1 MERKNCWNE
10 YSEKRIEKMEYYTKD
25 YMHFLN
31 KSKIERECC
40 DTVVNMVEKEGF
52 TDLAKLIK
60 EQKKLTEGDKIY
72 ATWMNK
78 AVILMRIGK
87 GPMEQGMN
95 MIVSHIDSPRID
107 VKPNPLYENEGVA
120 YLDTHYYGGI
130 KKYQWVTIPLAIHGV
145 VIKKDGTTVEVCL
158 GEDKDDPVVFI
169 SDLLP
174 HIAHEQM
181 EKTAEKLFSGEALD
195 VVIGN
200 RPLEKDETEE
210 KNNEPVKARVL
221 QLLQEYYD
229 MEEDDFLSAELE
241 IVPAGKAREAG
252 LDKSMIMAYG
262 QDDKVCA
269 YAAVHALLHAK
280 KLTRTSVV
288 MLADKEEIG
297 SYGATGMSSRFFE
310 NMIAEAM
317 YLHGEESN
325 IAFKRAMSSS
335 NLLSADVSSVFD
347 PMFADAFEKKNAALF
362 GGGLVFNKVTGARGK
377 SGANDANAE
386 YLGRLRDILDSAD
399 VVYQFAEYG
408 RIDLGGSGTVSH
420 ILAEYAMNV
429 VDCGTAVMNMHA
441 PFEVTSKADA
451 YETMRGYKAFLE
463 NA

>member
-1 MERKNCWNE
+1 MERKNCWKE
-10 YSEKRIEKMEYYTKD
+10 YSEKRLEKMEHYTKE

-31 KSKIERECC
+31 KAKTERECC

-52 TDLAKLIK
+52 EDLAKLIK
-60 EQKKLTEGDKIY
+60 EQKKLKAGDKVY

-78 AVILMRIGK
+78 AVILLCIGDE
-87 GPMEQGMN
+87 PMEQGMN

-107 VKPNPLYENEGVA
+107 VKPNPLYESDGMA

-158 GEDKDDPVVFI
+158 GEDKDEPVVFI

-174 HIAHEQM
+174 HIAQEQM
-181 EKTAEKLFSGEALD
+181 EKTADKLFSGEALD

-200 RPLEKDETEE
+200 RPLDQNEEE
-210 KNNEPVKARVL
+210 KESEPVKARVL
-221 QLLQEYYD
+221 QLLQEYYE

-252 LDKSMIMAYG
+252 LDRSMILAYG

-280 KLTRTSVV
+280 DVKKTSVV

-297 SYGATGMSSRFFE
+297 SYGATGMTSRFFE

-317 YLHGEESN
+317 YLHGEESEL
-325 IAFKRAMSSS
+325 AFRRAMSGS
-335 NLLSADVSSVFD
+335 NLLSADVSSAFD
-347 PMFADAFEKKNAALF
+347 PMFADSFEKKNAALL

-386 YLGRLRDILDSAD
+386 YLGELRAILDKEEVA
-399 VVYQFAEYG
+399 YQFAEYG

-441 PFEVTSKADA
+441 PFEATSKADA
-451 YETMRGYKAFLE
+451 FETMRGYKAFLE

>member
-1 MERKNCWNE
+1 MERKNCWKE
-10 YSEKRIEKMEYYTKD
+10 YSEKRLEKMEHYTKE

-31 KSKIERECC
+31 KAKTERECC
-40 DTVVNMVEKEGF
+40 DTIVNMVEKEGF
-52 TDLAKLIK
+52 EDLAKLIK
-60 EQKKLTEGDKIY
+60 EQKKLKAGDKVY

-78 AVILMRIGK
+78 AVILLCIGDE
-87 GPMEQGMN
+87 PMEQGMN

-107 VKPNPLYENEGVA
+107 VKPNPLYESDGMA

-158 GEDKDDPVVFI
+158 GEDKDEPVVFI

-174 HIAHEQM
+174 HIAQEQM
-181 EKTAEKLFSGEALD
+181 EKTADKLFSGEALD

-200 RPLEKDETEE
+200 RPLDQNEEE
-210 KNNEPVKARVL
+210 KESEPVKARVL
-221 QLLQEYYD
+221 QLLQEYYE

-252 LDKSMIMAYG
+252 LDRSMILAYG

-280 KLTRTSVV
+280 DVKKTSVV

-297 SYGATGMSSRFFE
+297 SYGATGMTSRFFE

-317 YLHGEESN
+317 YLHGEESEL
-325 IAFKRAMSSS
+325 AFRRAMSGS
-335 NLLSADVSSVFD
+335 NLLSADVSSAFD
-347 PMFADAFEKKNAALF
+347 PMFADSFEKKNAALL

-386 YLGRLRDILDSAD
+386 YLGELRAILDKEEVA
-399 VVYQFAEYG
+399 YQFAEYG

-441 PFEVTSKADA
+441 PFEATSKADA
-451 YETMRGYKAFLE
+451 FETMRGYKAFLE

>member
-10 YSEKRIEKMEYYTKD
+10 YSEKRLEKMENYTKE

-31 KSKIERECC
+31 KAKTERECC
-40 DTVVNMVEKEGF
+40 DAIVNMVEKEGF
-52 TDLAKLIK
+52 EDLAKLIK
-60 EQKKLTEGDKIY
+60 EQKKLKEGDKVY

-78 AVILMRIGK
+78 AVILLRIGSE
-87 GPMEQGMN
+87 PMECGMN

-107 VKPNPLYENEGVA
+107 VKPNPLYENEGIA

-158 GEDKDDPVVFI
+158 GEDKDEPVVFI

-174 HIAHEQM
+174 HISQEQM
-181 EKTAEKLFSGEALD
+181 EKTADKLFSGEALD

-200 RPLEKDETEE
+200 RPLQKEEKDS
-210 KNNEPVKARVL
+210 EPVKARVL

-229 MEEDDFLSAELE
+229 MEEEDFLSAELE

-252 LDKSMIMAYG
+252 LDRSLIMAYG

-280 KLTRTSVV
+280 NLMKTSVV

-297 SYGATGMSSRFFE
+297 SYGATGMTSRFFE

-325 IAFKRAMSSS
+325 LAFRRAMSGS

-347 PMFADAFEKKNAALF
+347 PMFADSFEKKNAALL

-386 YLGRLRDILDSAD
+386 YLGSLRAILDKEE
-399 VVYQFAEYG
+399 VTYQFAEYG

-441 PFEVTSKADA
+441 PFEVTSKVDA

>member
-1 MERKNCWNE
+1 MERKNCWKE
-10 YSEKRIEKMEYYTKD
+10 YSEKRLEKMEHYTKE

-31 KSKIERECC
+31 KAKTERECC
-40 DTVVNMVEKEGF
+40 DTVVNMIEKEGF
-52 TDLAKLIK
+52 EDLAKLIK
-60 EQKKLTEGDKIY
+60 EQKKLKAGDKVY

-78 AVILMRIGK
+78 AVILLCIGDE
-87 GPMEQGMN
+87 PMEQGMN

-107 VKPNPLYENEGVA
+107 VKPNPLYESDGMA

-158 GEDKDDPVVFI
+158 GEDKDEPVVFI

-174 HIAHEQM
+174 HIAQEQM
-181 EKTAEKLFSGEALD
+181 EKTADKLFSGEALD

-200 RPLEKDETEE
+200 RPLDQNEEE
-210 KNNEPVKARVL
+210 KESEPVKARVL
-221 QLLQEYYD
+221 QLLQEYYE

-241 IVPAGKAREAG
+241 IVPAGRAREAG
-252 LDKSMIMAYG
+252 LDRSMILAYG

-280 KLTRTSVV
+280 DVKKTSVV

-297 SYGATGMSSRFFE
+297 SYGATGMTSRFFE

-317 YLHGEESN
+317 YLHGEESEL
-325 IAFKRAMSSS
+325 AFRRAMSGS
-335 NLLSADVSSVFD
+335 NLLSADVSSAFD
-347 PMFADAFEKKNAALF
+347 PMFADSFEKKNAALL

-386 YLGRLRDILDSAD
+386 YLGELRAILDKEEVA
-399 VVYQFAEYG
+399 YQFAEYG

-441 PFEVTSKADA
+441 PFEATSKADA
-451 YETMRGYKAFLE
+451 FETMRGYKAFLE